1 MARYFFDRHDDRVE
15 IDEEGVE
22 CERLASVRSHVQRT
36 LSEISSRRVLQN
48 QSSHVRN
55 IVRDA
60 SADDVLAATLV
71 IFIDDADPDDGDPL
85 EACNANRPLP
95 ATVQSTPRLGLSR
108 CPATPPREEPA

>member
-1 MARYFFDRHDDRVE
+1 MARYFFDRHDDRVA

-22 CERLASVRSHVQRT
+22 CERLASARSHVQRT

-48 QSSHVRN
+48 QSSPISIV
-55 IVRDA
+55 VRDA
-60 SADDVLAATLV
+60 SADGALTATLV

>member
-1 MARYFFDRHDDRVE
+1 MARYFLDRPDDRVE

-22 CERLASVRSHVQRT
+22 CERLASVRSPVQRT
-36 LSEISSRRVLQN
+36 LSEISSSRVLQN
-48 QSSHVRN
+48 QSSPISI

-60 SADDVLAATLV
+60 SADGVLPATLV

-108 CPATPPREEPA
+108 CPATPPLEEPA